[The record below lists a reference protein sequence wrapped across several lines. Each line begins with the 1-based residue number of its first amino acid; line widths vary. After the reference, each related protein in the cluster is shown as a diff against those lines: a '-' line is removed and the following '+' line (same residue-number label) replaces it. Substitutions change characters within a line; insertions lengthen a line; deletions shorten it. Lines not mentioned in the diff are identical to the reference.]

1 MDHMEIQSIIKEY
14 YEQLYAPKFN
24 DLDEIHQL
32 LKRYNLPKLTRR
44 DDLNTTVSM
53 LRHWVN
59 N

>member
-53 LRHWVN
+53 LRH
-59 N
+59 